1 MSTGKIKHTTIA
13 GSEKKPLAGARA
25 SGTIDPDERI
35 EITVLVRARRPA
47 GARFRQTFS
56 AARATRK
63 YFTREEWDN
72 AHGADPADLV
82 AVEEYAHRHGLD
94 VVHSSSAEQRVV
106 LSGRIGALAKAF
118 PVKLRRVIFKG
129 KAYRQRTGPV
139 GKPEPLAKIIVD
151 VKGFDNRPQA
161 HPHFQLARRRL
172 QPRSAGS
179 ARAFSPVEVGQLYNF
194 PAQKDGAG
202 ECIAI
207 IELGGGYSNADL
219 KTYFQQL
226 RLPEPNVSAISVDG
240 GHNTPGGDADG
251 EVMLDIEVAAAIAPK
266 AKIAVYFA
274 PNTDRGFLDAIKTA
288 VHDKLRKP
296 SVISISWG
304 GPEETWTA
312 QSLRNYDAVFQEA
325 AALGVTI
332 TVAAGDHGSSDVDPN
347 DAKKRVDFPAAS
359 PFVLACGGTRLE
371 AGGGRISSEVV
382 WNNSDGWATGGGVS
396 AAFPLPDWQ
405 KKTRVPPLGGKA
417 GRGVPD
423 VAGNADST
431 TGYKVRVDGQ
441 DVVIGGTSAVAPLWA
456 GLVALMNQG
465 LGKPVGYL
473 NSQLYSDAAVRA
485 TFRDITAGN
494 NGAYSAGPGWDP
506 CTGLGSPDGSALLA
520 NL

>member
-1 MSTGKIKHTTIA
+1 MSTGKTKNVTIA
-13 GSEKKPLAGARA
+13 GSEKKPLAGARV

-47 GARFRQTFS
+47 GARVRQTLS
-56 AARATRK
+56 AARTARK

-72 AHGADPADLV
+72 AHGSDLADLL
-82 AVEEYAHRHGLD
+82 AVEEYAHHHGLD

-106 LSGRIGALAKAF
+106 LSGRIGALTAAF
-118 PVKLRRVIFKG
+118 PVKLRRVIYKG
-129 KAYRQRTGPV
+129 KAYRQRTGAV
-139 GKPEPLAKIIVD
+139 SKPEPLAKIIVD
-151 VKGFDNRPQA
+151 VKGFDDRPQA
-161 HPHFQLARRRL
+161 HPHFQLARGGLR
-172 QPRSAGS
+172 PRAAGN
-179 ARAFSPVEVGQLYNF
+179 ARAFSPVEVGQLYHF
-194 PAQKDGAG
+194 PAKQDGAG
-202 ECIAI
+202 QCIAI
-207 IELGGGYSNADL
+207 IELGGGYKSADL

-226 RLPEPNVSAISVDG
+226 RLPEPNVSAVSVDG
-240 GHNTPGGDADG
+240 AHNTPGGDADG

-288 VHDKLRKP
+288 IHDKLRKP

-304 GPEETWTA
+304 GPEETWTE
-312 QSLRNYDAVFQEA
+312 QSLRNYDAAFQEA

-359 PFVLACGGTRLE
+359 PFVLACGGTHLE
-371 AGGGRISSEVV
+371 AGGGTISQEVV
-382 WNNSDGWATGGGVS
+382 WNNGDGWATGGGVS

-405 KKTRVPPLGGKA
+405 KKMRVPPLGGKL

-431 TGYKVRVDGQ
+431 TGYKVRVDGR
-441 DVVIGGTSAVAPLWA
+441 DAVIGGTSAVAPLWA
-456 GLVALMNQG
+456 GLIALLNQS

-473 NSQLYSDAAVRA
+473 NPQLYSNAAARG

-506 CTGLGSPDGSALLA
+506 CTGLGSPDGSGLLA
-520 NL
+520 KL